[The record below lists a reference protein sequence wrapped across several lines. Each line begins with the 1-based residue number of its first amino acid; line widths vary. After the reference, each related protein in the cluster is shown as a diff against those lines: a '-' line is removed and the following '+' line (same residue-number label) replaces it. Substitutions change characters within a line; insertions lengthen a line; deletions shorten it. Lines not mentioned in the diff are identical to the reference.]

1 MKTGLKEMKKEYK
14 KVDIGKIEVSAKLRY
29 QHFSCTVDKYS

>member
-14 KVDIGKIEVSAKLRY
+14 KVDINKIEVCSENIS
-29 QHFSCTVDKYS
+29 HVS